1 MVYLNCAILESLF
14 NLKNWRMF
22 LLGWEFGADMIF
34 VICASSLENFETTIA
49 YKPLVV
55 RALDQSDFV
64 VVLTVPLKA
73 FI

>member
-1 MVYLNCAILESLF
+1 
-14 NLKNWRMF
+14 MF